1 MEPGLQ
7 VRQEKPSKFRPPALI
22 LRSQTLSQIPTARFL
37 RKIALQ
43 YPMVALGSGAVAGA
57 RATTVKL
64 TPELLEKLTSSSGAS
79 LAITVD
85 GDTHVRFMRKFAG
98 GVCV

>member
-1 MEPGLQ
+1 MVLHDSRKNGSLVSVTPCSSHRSMTASTQ
-7 VRQEKPSKFRPPALI
+7 AYDWSARPDWP
-22 LRSQTLSQIPTARFL
+22 LSDSRPLTVKL
-37 RKIALQ
+37 
-43 YPMVALGSGAVAGA
+43 
-57 RATTVKL
+57 TVKL